1 MEKFKTL
8 ITAIIKGT
16 DMQPFASQTIKEI
29 VTQNFRTASVFEKYS
44 LDFCCKGGVTI
55 HDACREK
62 QIDPSTVITDL
73 LALNTA
79 EDASSQRFNQWDTDF
94 LATYIIEN
102 HHAYVRQAIPAL
114 LAHTQKVAAVHGE
127 RHPEMKQVGNLFGV
141 VANEMISHMHKE
153 EHILFP
159 YIVSL
164 ARTAKE
170 KRSTSGSPFGS
181 IRNPIH
187 MMEQEHES
195 AGSLMYEIRE
205 LTNNYAIPGDA
216 CTTYRVTLKE
226 LQEFEHD
233 LHQHVHLENNI
244 LFPKATRIEE
254 DLVSKK

>member
-1 MEKFKTL
+1 MR
-8 ITAIIKGT
+8 TA
-16 DMQPFASQTIKEI
+16 MQQFASQTIKEI
-29 VTQNFRTASVFEKYS
+29 VTENFRTASVFEKYS

-55 HDACREK
+55 ADACREK
-62 QIDPSTVITDL
+62 HIDPSVVIADL
-73 LALNTA
+73 LALNNA
-79 EDASSQRFNQWDTDF
+79 GDRPSQHFNRWEADV

-102 HHAYVRQAIPAL
+102 HHAYVRQAIPSL
-114 LAHTQKVAAVHGE
+114 IAHTQKVALVHGV
-127 RHPEMKQVGNLFGV
+127 RHPEMKRVADLFGV

-164 ARTAKE
+164 ERAAKE
-170 KRSTSGSPFGS
+170 KKSASGSPFGS
-181 IRNPIH
+181 VRNPIR

-205 LTNNYAIPGDA
+205 LTRQYAVPGDA

-226 LQEFEHD
+226 LQDFEHD

-244 LFPKATRIEE
+244 LFPKATTLEE
-254 DLVSKK
+254 QLTSQR